1 MSRAMLAAASLAVSV
16 ALAGAADPPKPAPAP
31 PAPPAPAA
39 AAPAPA
45 APAPAPAPAATPA
58 APAVALKSVEAIH
71 ALVVPMKGS
80 YMQHGDAF
88 GQLFGQIGAQG
99 ITPVGPPFGRYLNDA
114 TQVAEGELLWELG
127 VPVGADVKGSAPLE
141 VRDIAAGPA
150 ASLVFQGPPDSLGQA
165 WPQVMQW
172 AAANGYRPTGA
183 PMMLFLGEPG
193 PDGMRVE
200 LRLPVE
206 KAQ

>member
-1 MSRAMLAAASLAVSV
+1 MSRAMLAAASLAASV
-16 ALAGAADPPKPAPAP
+16 ALAGAAEPPKPAPSPAAP
-31 PAPPAPAA
+31 PAA
-39 AAPAPA
+39 AAAAAAPA
-45 APAPAPAPAATPA
+45 APAPTPAATPA

-99 ITPVGPPFGRYLNDA
+99 ITPVGAPFGRYLNDA
-114 TQVAEGELLWELG
+114 TQVAEAELLWELG
-127 VPVGADVKGSAPLE
+127 IPVGPDVKASAPLE
-141 VRDIAAGPA
+141 IRDIAAGQA
-150 ASLVFQGPPDSLGQA
+150 ASLVFQGPPDALGQA